1 MKETFFIRTVDV
13 DRLNDAIDYKW
24 RITGET
30 DLYIFMN
37 RITFRSLYEEIEMLN
52 PFVKFKPLKTNSINQ
67 SPLGLYMGCK
77 VFEDNT
83 LEYGEIEI
91 R

>member
-1 MKETFFIRTVDV
+1 MKETFFIRTIDL
-13 DRLNDAIDYKW
+13 DRLDYAIDRQWHK
-24 RITGET
+24 IDKT

-37 RITFRSLYEEIEMLN
+37 IDTYRSFYEEIQERLDMFTLPN
-52 PFVKFKPLKTNSINQ
+52 ISSR